1 MLKMASRKRSYD
13 VRPVVRDD
21 GIDWIDAAG
30 YSVARSPYS
39 AALLTGRPDRHDFRV
54 TAWPAV
60 EVTRIY

>member
-1 MLKMASRKRSYD
+1 VDGRRGQRGAHHKIRA
-13 VRPVVRDD
+13 D